1 MKQKIL
7 RRTGFGAILGL
18 ALWGAFT
25 LLAAYLRGTWQF
37 PAVSYH
43 LVRTYGSEL
52 GAVTAQCVG
61 AMLLGVLWCNAALI
75 FRETDWNLL
84 VQTLAHMAACMVPAM
99 AIVWAMR
106 FMPHSLDGLM
116 QYLRLFGAVYALN
129 WAVQYLR
136 LRKGVNQINTRLN
149 TLREE

>member
-7 RRTGFGAILGL
+7 RHTGFGAVLGL
-18 ALWGAFT
+18 ALWALFT

-37 PAVSYH
+37 PVVSYH

-52 GAVTAQCVG
+52 GAVTAQCIG
-61 AMLLGVLWCNAALI
+61 AVFCGILWCNAALI

-84 VQTLAHMAACMVPAM
+84 VQTLTHMAVCMVPALM
-99 AIVWAMR
+99 IAYVLY
-106 FMPHSLDGLM
+106 FMPHSMDGLI
-116 QYLRLFGAVYALN
+116 QYLRLFGAVYVLN

-136 LRKGVNQINTRLN
+136 LKKGVREINAQLN
-149 TLREE
+149 ALREE